1 MNAQYSLLDCTY
13 KHILYRR
20 IPHEIISSKSIDMRV
35 LRGEKFAF
43 QMMLGF
49 DEDCTVSIGSHPYIG
64 WQGLTGRARFEVAS
78 DCSAHVNAFF
88 IGYVKDDCGSLT
100 ADPIL
105 TDPCQDFESGVPRM
119 VWIEGKVPND
129 FSKRSLNIKI
139 KVYCQNGYDGESL
152 SIEKDIEIGVEDI
165 NLQPLE
171 DSSFYMDL
179 WQHPSNWA
187 RLYNVP
193 LWSGA
198 HWDIIESNIKELSS
212 MGEKV
217 VTVIASDYPWAGQ
230 TCYKFPKNASNL
242 FEYNMVGVKRNT
254 KGSIEC
260 DFSVLERYVGLCAKY
275 GIDSEINIFGLMG
288 NWDAFSF
295 GNPVPEYKD
304 PIRVS
309 VYDEFSGSFSF
320 IKTIDELSQYV
331 GLLFEYFVGNRLW
344 EKTFVMSDEPNNS
357 DIFSKGVEFLN
368 SCSGGKKVLLKSALH
383 DENFLSES
391 LSHID
396 SVSFNA
402 ELTIKSFDK
411 LQSVKEN
418 IHEKGGK
425 LTWFV
430 CCFPDRPNNFI
441 GSPLVENMLMG
452 WLTYYF
458 EMDGFLRWDYAI
470 WPNDP
475 WNEPSYKF
483 PRWRAGDMF
492 FVYPGKSGKPVRSIR
507 WENLR
512 FGIQDFEL
520 FKEAE
525 RRGISKDEIHSILS
539 LALGKKSGM
548 KIETLENYRYKV
560 EMGYSL
566 DYSKYKQAKYSLID
580 KISRGDKFG
589 KSKS

>member
-1 MNAQYSLLDCTY
+1 MNTEYSLLDCAY
-13 KHILYRR
+13 KHILYKR
-20 IPHEIISSKSIDMRV
+20 IPHEVSSSKSIDIKV
-35 LRGEKFAF
+35 LKGEKFAF

-49 DEDCTVSIGSHPYIG
+49 DTDCTVSIGKHPYIG
-64 WQGLTGRARFEVAS
+64 WQGLNGRARVEVTS
-78 DCSAHVNAFF
+78 DYGADISAFF

-105 TDPCQDFESGVPRM
+105 PDPCQDFEAGVPRM
-119 VWIEGKVPND
+119 VWIEGMVPHD
-129 FSKRSLNIKI
+129 FSGDKLQIGI
-139 KVYCQNGYDGESL
+139 KVYCQSGYEDESL
-152 SIEKDIEIGVEDI
+152 EIDNDIEVSVADI
-165 NLQPLE
+165 RLQPLQN
-171 DSSFYMDL
+171 SSFHLDL

-187 RLYNVP
+187 RLYNAP
-193 LWSGA
+193 LWSET
-198 HWDIIESNIKELSS
+198 HWDIIENNLKELSS
-212 MGEKV
+212 IGEKV

-242 FEYNMVGVKRNT
+242 FEYNMVGVKRSID
-254 KGSIEC
+254 GRIEC
-260 DFSVLERYVGLCAKY
+260 DFSVVDRYIGLCAKC

-295 GNPVPEYKD
+295 GNPVPEYND

-309 VYDEFSGSFSF
+309 VYDEAKGSFSF
-320 IKTIDELSQYV
+320 IRNIDELSQYIR
-331 GLLFEYFVGNRLW
+331 LLFEYFIQRGLW
-344 EKTFVMSDEPNNS
+344 DKTFVMSDEPNNS

-368 SCSGGKKVLLKSALH
+368 SCSGRKKVLLKSALH
-383 DENFLSES
+383 DEKFLQES

-411 LQSVKEN
+411 LQDVKHN
-418 IHEKGGK
+418 INGKGGK

-470 WPNDP
+470 WPSDP

-492 FVYPGKSGKPVRSIR
+492 FVYPGKDKKPVRSIR
-507 WENLR
+507 WENLK

-525 RRGISKDEIHSILS
+525 KHGVSKDEIHSILS
-539 LALGKKSGM
+539 FALGKKSDM
-548 KIETLENYRYKV
+548 RIETLENYKYKV
-560 EMGYSL
+560 GMDYSL
-566 DYSKYKQAKYSLID
+566 DYSKYKKAKAALID

-589 KSKS
+589 KTKS